1 MPRLLRL
8 LLLLTLCSLLA
19 CKEEQGTLR
28 IGSNR
33 WPGYAPLYLADERG
47 ELQQAGMQL
56 IEYPHTT
63 GVIRAFENGLLDA
76 ALLTLDE
83 ALRLASEGLDLRLLL
98 VADVSAGA
106 DALYA
111 APHIRTLQDLRG
123 QRIGVENTALG
134 GYFLSRILDEAG
146 LNEQQISVVN
156 LPVNEHARALREG
169 RIDAVVS
176 FATEEG
182 AIHASNARRLFDSR
196 KLPNAIIDVLVV
208 ARQRTSPADQQRL
221 QALWQR
227 NLDWQLANRPAAM
240 DILERRLGIAR
251 PELELTF
258 SQLLLGD
265 AGLNQQLQREG
276 VLRRELMQLEAYLL
290 ERGLILRRPANPLL
304 DECRGPA
311 C

>member
-1 MPRLLRL
+1 MPRFLHL

-19 CKEEQGTLR
+19 CKDETASLR

-47 ELQQAGMQL
+47 ALQQARVQL

-63 GVIRAFENGLLDA
+63 GVIRAFENGLLDG

-83 ALRLASEGLDLRLLL
+83 ALRLAAEGIDLQLLL

-146 LNEQQISVVN
+146 LSEQQISTVN

-169 RIDAVVS
+169 RVDAVVS
-176 FATEEG
+176 FATEE
-182 AIHASNARRLFDSR
+182 AAMHASNARRLFDSHA
-196 KLPNAIIDVLVV
+196 LPNAIIDVLVV

-221 QALWQR
+221 QQLWQH
-227 NLDWQLANRPAAM
+227 NLDWLQANRPEALA
-240 DILERRLGIAR
+240 ILERRLGISQQ
-251 PELELTF
+251 ELELTF

-265 AGLNQQLQREG
+265 AGLNRQLQRDG
-276 VLRRELMQLEAYLL
+276 LLQAQLLLLENYLL

-304 DECRGPA
+304 GECRGPA